1 MYRTQMGSDVVCP
14 EEEEDERKGRDRQ
27 AGRIQN
33 GLHVG
38 GKSDPFVWIVSRR
51 VFQSSGECSQQM
63 GRVQGIECKST
74 VAIIESPGIVG
85 SFGGIHT
92 VQKSRVIQRW
102 ESIPGS
108 DSPNEAD
115 RIVQRVGD
123 TIAVIVI
130 ETNKMVNRRC
140 RAGVPSRTGGD

>member
-1 MYRTQMGSDVVCP
+1 MYRTQRGSDVVCP
-14 EEEEDERKGRDRQ
+14 EGARGGEGKEDERKGRDRQ
-27 AGRIQN
+27 AGRIQKRFTP
-33 GLHVG
+33 G
-38 GKSDPFVWIVSRR
+38 GKSDRLVWIVSRR
-51 VFQSSGECSQQM
+51 FFQSSGECSQQM

-92 VQKSRVIQRW
+92 VQKSRVIQKW

-123 TIAVIVI
+123 SSDRNR
-130 ETNKMVNRRC
+130 NK
-140 RAGVPSRTGGD
+140 